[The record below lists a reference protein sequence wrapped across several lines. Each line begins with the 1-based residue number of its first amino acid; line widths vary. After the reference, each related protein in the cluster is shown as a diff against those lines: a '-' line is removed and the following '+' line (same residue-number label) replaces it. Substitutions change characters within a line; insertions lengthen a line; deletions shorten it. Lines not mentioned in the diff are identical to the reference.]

1 MNRKLLTQEVRKIG
15 MSLGFD
21 KIGFAK
27 AEELPEK
34 NYLALWLEKGFHGK
48 MTWMEQNFEKRA
60 NPQELVPGSST
71 VISVALNYYREA
83 EREKDSLKISRYAW
97 GDDYHKVLK
106 KKLKSFYLQVQ
117 ELIPEFEGR
126 YFVDTAPISDK
137 MWAVKSGIGWLGKH
151 SNVITRD
158 FGSWV
163 FLGELV
169 VNYEFDYDEPIGNF
183 CGTCER
189 CLTAC
194 PTGAIVEPY
203 IVDSNKCIPY
213 LTIELKSENPIPTEF
228 EGKMEGWI
236 FGCDICQ
243 DVCPWNIKF
252 AQVSKVEEFKERDFL
267 VSLKAEE
274 ILNLKEEEFLE
285 IFRNNAVKRTK
296 FEGLKRNT
304 EFVTN
309 FNVAN

>member
-1 MNRKLLTQEVRKIG
+1 

-27 AEELPEK
+27 AQELPEK
-34 NYLALWLEKGFHGK
+34 NYLALWLEKGFHGQ
-48 MTWMEQNFEKRA
+48 MTWMEQNFEKRT
-60 NPQELVPGSST
+60 NPQELVPESST

-83 EREKDSLKISRYAW
+83 ERKDDSVKISRYAW

-117 ELIPEFEGR
+117 ELIPELEGR

-169 VNYEFDYDEPIGNF
+169 VNYEFDYDQEIGDF
-183 CGTCER
+183 CGTCES

-194 PTGAIVEPY
+194 PTDAIVEPY
-203 IVDSNKCIPY
+203 VVDSNKCIPY

-228 EGKMEGWI
+228 EGKMEDWV

-252 AQVSKVEEFKERDFL
+252 AQESKVEEFKERDFL
-267 VSLKAEE
+267 VNPKAEE
-274 ILNLKEEEFLE
+274 ILSLTEEEFLE
-285 IFRNNAVKRTK
+285 IFRNNPVKRTK

-309 FNVAN
+309 LNVTN

>member
-1 MNRKLLTQEVRKIG
+1 MNRKLLTQQVRKIG

-27 AEELPEK
+27 SEELPEK
-34 NYLALWLEKGFHGK
+34 DYLALWLKKGFHGQ
-48 MTWMEQNFEKRA
+48 MTWMEQNFEKRI
-60 NPQELVPGSST
+60 NPQELVPESST

-83 EREKDSLKISRYAW
+83 ERKDGSVKISRYAW

-117 ELIPEFEGR
+117 ELIPELEGR

-137 MWAVKSGIGWLGKH
+137 LWAVKSGIGWLGKH
-151 SNVITRD
+151 SNLITRD

-169 VNYEFDYDEPIGNF
+169 VNYEFDYDEEIGDF

-194 PTGAIVEPY
+194 PTDAIVEPY
-203 IVDSNKCIPY
+203 VVDSNKCIPY

-228 EGKMEGWI
+228 EGKMEDWI

-252 AQVSKVEEFKERDFL
+252 AQESKVEEFKERDFL
-267 VSLKAEE
+267 VNPKAEE
-274 ILNLKEEEFLE
+274 ILTLTEDEFLE
-285 IFRNNAVKRTK
+285 IFRNNPVKRTK
-296 FEGLKRNT
+296 FDGLKRNT

-309 FNVAN
+309 QYVAN

>member
-34 NYLALWLEKGFHGK
+34 NYLALWLEKGFHGQ
-48 MTWMEQNFEKRA
+48 MTWMEQNFEKRT
-60 NPQELVPGSST
+60 NPQKLVPRSST

-83 EREKDSLKISRYAW
+83 EREDGSVKISRYAW

-117 ELIPEFEGR
+117 ELIPELEGR

-169 VNYEFDYDEPIGNF
+169 VNHEFDYDEEIGDF

-194 PTGAIVEPY
+194 PTDAIVEPY
-203 IVDSNKCIPY
+203 VVDSNKCIPY
-213 LTIELKSENPIPTEF
+213 LTIELKSENPIPAEF
-228 EGKMEGWI
+228 EGKMEGWV

-252 AQVSKVEEFKERDFL
+252 AQESKVEEFKERDFL
-267 VSLKAEE
+267 VNPKSEE
-274 ILNLKEEEFLE
+274 ILNLREEEFLE
-285 IFRNNAVKRTK
+285 IFRNNPVKRAK

-309 FNVAN
+309 